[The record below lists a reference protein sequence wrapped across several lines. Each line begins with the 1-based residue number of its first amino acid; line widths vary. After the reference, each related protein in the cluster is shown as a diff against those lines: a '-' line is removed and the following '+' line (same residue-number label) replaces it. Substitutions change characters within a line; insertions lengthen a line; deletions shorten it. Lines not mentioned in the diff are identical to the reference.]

1 MLPELLIIGLIIAW
15 LSGGKLDRLAD
26 LRIRC
31 GWVLILAVA
40 LSFTSWAFRFSP
52 TLKEMHW
59 LAGIVQMAE
68 KFAFLGFVLANL
80 RIAGARLVIVG
91 MVTNLLALS
100 VNGGLMPAS
109 ARAVAFVFGKKAA
122 TMPIHNSLM
131 DAGTRLAFLCDIIPM
146 RWPYALLPEI
156 CSIGDILI
164 TLGIVV
170 AIIVGMRAP
179 SPKETKT
186 PAEA

>member
-1 MLPELLIIGLIIAW
+1 MLPELIIIGLIIAW
-15 LSGGKLDRLAD
+15 LTGGKLDRLAD
-26 LRIRC
+26 LKIRC
-31 GWVLILAVA
+31 VWVLVLAVA

-52 TLKEMHW
+52 TLREMHW

-68 KFAFLGFVLANL
+68 KFAFLAFVLANL
-80 RIAGARLVIVG
+80 RIAGAKLVVTG
-91 MVTNLLALS
+91 MVANLLALS

-109 ARAVAFVFGKKAA
+109 KWAVVFVFGKKAMK
-122 TMPIHNSLM
+122 MPIHNSLM
-131 DAGTRLAFLCDIIPM
+131 DSSTKLGFLCDIIPM

-170 AIIVGMRAP
+170 AIIVGMRMP
-179 SPKETKT
+179 SHKEIKAS
-186 PAEA
+186 AEA